1 MMKCTQCGCEKLNA
15 INLCDLIRATDGV
28 RVDKAKSLEIYV
40 CNHCGHLEFFDNA
53 FNAKLAK
60 EKEIMDKTEATI
72 KEFESEKIAFS
83 QKQKEIEDGI
93 LKSLQ
98 EELQAVETLLDS
110 LDITIRQQQELII
123 RKEELNE
130 QIRKVHSEI
139 YDINRKMEQLDSKIS
154 HEKWEND
161 QALRT
166 LAREDEKNRFNI

>member
-1 MMKCTQCGCEKLNA
+1 MA
-15 INLCDLIRATDGV
+15 YSCDF
-28 RVDKAKSLEIYV
+28 LEL
-40 CNHCGHLEFFDNA
+40 H
-53 FNAKLAK
+53 
-60 EKEIMDKTEATI
+60 KTA
-72 KEFESEKIAFS
+72 
-83 QKQKEIEDGI
+83 
-93 LKSLQ
+93 LQ